1 MNPISICIPK
11 MNLMEQKTA
20 LLLKR
25 DYPQKTKLKR
35 KNFFDQFIIN
45 QIHNFKKVTKQ
56 KIHNQNKEFWDIV
69 LFMTMPLMG
78 RFVVFSQ

>member
-11 MNLMEQKTA
+11 MNLMEQKTIH
-20 LLLKR
+20 KKPSSKER
-25 DYPQKTKLKR
+25 I
-35 KNFFDQFIIN
+35 FFDQFIIN

-69 LFMTMPLMG
+69 LFVTTPLMG